1 MKDANQF
8 SAKATMKDV
17 AERAGV
23 GLGTVSRVVN
33 GFRVKDS
40 TYEKVQTAIR
50 ELNYQPD
57 EYARGLKTNRSNIVA
72 LIVPTIWHPFF
83 SQFAYHVEKEL
94 QQHHY
99 KLLICNADGDA
110 SNEIEYIE
118 MLKKNKVDGIIG
130 ITYSD
135 IDKYIL
141 SSLPFVSIDRHF
153 SENVYYVT
161 AENFVGGQIA
171 AEQLLMRGSKQL
183 AYIGGTN
190 IYENK
195 TVLRKAGFY
204 DYAAKHGY
212 SVATLDMPEP
222 IDNLEGHIKTFIQE
236 NPELDGF
243 FTVND
248 FMALHV
254 MKVMQAL
261 GKSCPDDYQLIGF
274 DGLKTAEN
282 QDYLLSTI
290 AQPIDQM
297 ANAAVEL
304 LMTLIKGPEQPSSHR
319 VVLPVHF
326 REGGTTRKKVDQ
338 N

>member
-40 TYEKVQTAIR
+40 TYEKVQIAIR

-141 SSLPFVSIDRHF
+141 SSLPLVSIDRHF

-161 AENFVGGQIA
+161 SENYEGGQLA
-171 AEQLLMRGSKQL
+171 AKELLERGAKQL

-190 IYENK
+190 IHENE

-204 DYAAKHGY
+204 DYSAKQGY
-212 SVATLDMPEP
+212 NVAKLDMPEP
-222 IDNLEGHIKTFIQE
+222 IDDVEGRIRAFVEEHAD
-236 NPELDGF
+236 LDGF

-261 GKSCPDDYQLIGF
+261 GKSCPEDYQLIGF
-274 DGLKTAEN
+274 DGLKTAEG

-297 ANAAVEL
+297 AIAAVDL
-304 LMTLIKGPEQPSSHR
+304 LMTLIKGQVQPSSHR
-319 VVLPVHF
+319 VILPVHF
-326 REGGTTRKKVDQ
+326 REGGTTRKKL

>member
-1 MKDANQF
+1 M
-8 SAKATMKDV
+8 
-17 AERAGV
+17 
-23 GLGTVSRVVN
+23 
-33 GFRVKDS
+33 
-40 TYEKVQTAIR
+40 
-50 ELNYQPD
+50 
-57 EYARGLKTNRSNIVA
+57 
-72 LIVPTIWHPFF
+72 IVPTIWHPFF

-141 SSLPFVSIDRHF
+141 SSLPLVSIDRHF

-161 AENFVGGQIA
+161 SENYEGGQLA
-171 AEQLLMRGSKQL
+171 AKELLERGAKQL

-190 IYENK
+190 IHENE

-204 DYAAKHGY
+204 DYAAKQGY
-212 SVATLDMPEP
+212 NVAKLDMPEP
-222 IDNLEGHIKTFIQE
+222 IDDVEGRIRAFVEEHAD
-236 NPELDGF
+236 LDGF

-254 MKVMQAL
+254 MKDMQAL
-261 GKSCPDDYQLIGF
+261 GKSCPEDYQLIGF
-274 DGLKTAEN
+274 DGLKTAEG

-297 ANAAVEL
+297 AIAAVDL
-304 LMTLIKGPEQPSSHR
+304 LMTLIQGQVQPSSHR
-319 VVLPVHF
+319 VILPVHF
-326 REGGTTRKKVDQ
+326 REGGTTRKKL